1 MAGGVLN
8 NEELVFAIARVRL
21 WDDSF
26 AGPAERFVANPTT
39 DCGPASAGTLELW
52 ENAMTCWESP
62 PAERPAIFVPVGSC
76 TATGAILSAG
86 SLFPNPP

>member
-8 NEELVFAIARVRL
+8 NDELLFAIARVRL

-52 ENAMTCWESP
+52 ESAITCWESP
-62 PAERPAIFVPVGSC
+62 PTESAEIFVPVGSC
-76 TATGAILSAG
+76 TATGTMLSAE
-86 SLFPNPP
+86 LPFPNPP